1 MKRVVFTIPSYRRP
15 DRQHFVKWLH
25 EIGVPKADIYIF
37 TQNDEDRA
45 AYRAS
50 VGGIANVVGENGVG
64 ISFNRNQSMRLS
76 VPDARVV
83 QVDDGVRYVGIKGVG
98 RIRDAKRLVA
108 MCNLFFDFCEKRGY
122 AQWSIG
128 KASNPLCMTG
138 RDKIDYPF
146 FGTFVGM
153 IDRSDPFNPSMKM
166 MEDLERNC
174 RMLRAGKHMI
184 IFDYAHVDCKHNQ
197 GGGAGRPPCKG
208 RERGSRREHHLSH
221 LPKHGTAQNRRKE
234 RGQPALR
241 MGASPH
247 DEARNV
253 SWQDLTQAKGR

>member
-1 MKRVVFTIPSYRRP
+1 MKRVVFTIPSFRRP
-15 DRQHFVKWLH
+15 DRQHFAKWLH
-25 EIGVPKADIYIF
+25 GIGVPKADIYIF

-50 VGGIANVVGENGVG
+50 VGDIANVVGENGVG

-76 VPDARVV
+76 VPDARIV
-83 QVDDGVRYVGIKGVG
+83 QVDDGVQYVGIKGVG

-108 MCNLFFDFCEKRGY
+108 MCNLFFDFCEGHGY

-153 IDRSDPFNPSMKM
+153 IDRSDLFNPSMKM

-184 IFDYAHVDCKHNQ
+184 IFDYAHVNCKHNQ
-197 GGGAGRPPCKG
+197 GGGQGNLHAKIENEVRAANIICHTYPSMVQRRAGGKNAVNLRCVW
-208 RERGSRREHHLSH
+208 ERRRMT
-221 LPKHGTAQNRRKE
+221 K
-234 RGQPALR
+234 RGMFL
-241 MGASPH
+241 G
-247 DEARNV
+247 
-253 SWQDLTQAKGR
+253 KI

>member
-197 GGGAGRPPCKG
+197 GGGRATSMQRSRTRFAPRTSSVTPTQTWYSAEQAERTRSTCVAYGRV
-208 RERGSRREHHLSH
+208 
-221 LPKHGTAQNRRKE
+221 A
-234 RGQPALR
+234 A
-241 MGASPH
+241 
-247 DEARNV
+247 
-253 SWQDLTQAKGR
+253 